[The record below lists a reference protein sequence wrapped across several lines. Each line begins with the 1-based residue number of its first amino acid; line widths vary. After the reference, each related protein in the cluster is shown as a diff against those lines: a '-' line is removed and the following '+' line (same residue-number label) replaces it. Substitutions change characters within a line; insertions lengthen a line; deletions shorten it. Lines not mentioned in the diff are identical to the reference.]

1 MRTID
6 SVATPALTITA
17 PGQVVRT
24 VILDQPIQFFITN
37 PRDSIQKHHAR
48 GTFYETEELEIIRQW
63 CPPGAVFCDIGAN
76 IGNHALYALKFL
88 HPAKVILFEPNPEVI
103 RILLTNLGLN
113 GVLDRC
119 DVTNLGIGLSDVP
132 AENRAISAPRGNLG
146 GGRIVE
152 SDQADGGIPLR
163 RGDDVLQDMAPTFLK
178 IDVEG
183 MELAVLAG
191 LSDTIARHRPT
202 IFIEVDQVNRA
213 AFLDWLAA
221 QNYAVKARYR
231 RYRANE
237 NFLIVPR
244 RAARPEAAE
253 AATPDQPAEDSADA
267 SVPAPAPSPQAQ
279 PAATTPSSPAKKTGA
294 KPKAKAAGR

>member
-6 SVATPALTITA
+6 SLATPALTITA
-17 PGQVVRT
+17 PGQVVRS
-24 VILDQPIQFFITN
+24 VIHGQPIQFFISN
-37 PRDSIQKHHAR
+37 PRDAIQKHHAR

-88 HPAKVILFEPNPEVI
+88 HPAKVVLFEPNPEVI

-119 DVTNLGIGLSDVP
+119 DISNLGIGLSDVP
-132 AENRAISAPRGNLG
+132 AENRAISAPRRNLG

-152 SDQADGGIPLR
+152 SDQAEGGIPLR
-163 RGDDVLQDMAPTFLK
+163 RGDDILHDIAPTFLK

-183 MELAVLAG
+183 MEMAVLAG
-191 LSDTIARHRPT
+191 LADTIARHRPT
-202 IFIEVDQVNRA
+202 IFVEVDQVNRA
-213 AFLDWLAA
+213 AFLDWVTA
-221 QNYAVKARYR
+221 QDYAVKARYR

-244 RAARPEAAE
+244 RIARV
-253 AATPDQPAEDSADA
+253 DA
-267 SVPAPAPSPQAQ
+267 SETAPVAQPMAPPSEEPAPADIQTADPV
-279 PAATTPSSPAKKTGA
+279 PAAAKKPAA
-294 KPKAKAAGR
+294 KSKAKAAGA

>member
-6 SVATPALTITA
+6 TLATPALTITA
-17 PGQVVRT
+17 PGQVVRS
-24 VILDQPIQFFITN
+24 VILGQPIQFFISN
-37 PRDSIQKHHAR
+37 PRDAIQKHHAR

-88 HPAKVILFEPNPEVI
+88 HPAKVVLFEPNPEVI

-119 DVTNLGIGLSDVP
+119 DISNLGIGLSDVP
-132 AENRAISAPRGNLG
+132 AENRAISAPRRNLG

-152 SDQADGGIPLR
+152 SDQAEGGIPLR
-163 RGDDVLQDMAPTFLK
+163 RGDDILHDIAPTFLK

-183 MELAVLAG
+183 MEMAVFAG
-191 LSDTIARHRPT
+191 LADTIARHRPT
-202 IFIEVDQVNRA
+202 IFVEVDQVNRA
-213 AFLDWLAA
+213 AFLDWVTT
-221 QNYAVKARYR
+221 NDYAVKARYR

-244 RAARPEAAE
+244 RITRV
-253 AATPDQPAEDSADA
+253 DA
-267 SVPAPAPSPQAQ
+267 SETAPQAQ
-279 PAATTPSSPAKKTGA
+279 PVATPTEEPAPAAIIKADPAPAAAKKSTA
-294 KPKAKAAGR
+294 KSKAKAAGA